1 MLCVQTHTPPGPCN
15 HMAAL
20 LAIRLALQQI
30 LQVTLVNSAIGLCV
44 AAQFGSRVTCSCHVT
59 VALKDLLAVPYRWPN
74 LRVRTLVLH
83 GRKTAT
89 SFYLNSTCKWV
100 FFKHVMC
107 WGALTSCA
115 DVTCIPEVRSVSSL
129 RTSGFFW
136 VWFRAEEKARLWGA
150 GAERPRCSIW
160 SIDLCIY
167 IRKKFLKITR
177 LTMKVVWQ

>member
-1 MLCVQTHTPPGPCN
+1 
-15 HMAAL
+15 
-20 LAIRLALQQI
+20 
-30 LQVTLVNSAIGLCV
+30 
-44 AAQFGSRVTCSCHVT
+44 
-59 VALKDLLAVPYRWPN
+59 
-74 LRVRTLVLH
+74 
-83 GRKTAT
+83 
-89 SFYLNSTCKWV
+89 
-100 FFKHVMC
+100 MC

-167 IRKKFLKITR
+167 KKEMFKNYQVDNESSMTNNCPSVFIFLKKNTKERKKKDWCPLLTTVAPSIGGDVASWLALCSTSRLLAAVEWQWWAAPTGLPTKPSEWKKERWNCFFKSLLKQFR
-177 LTMKVVWQ
+177 Y

>member
-20 LAIRLALQQI
+20 LVIRLALQQI

-59 VALKDLLAVPYRWPN
+59 VALKDLLAIPYRWPN
-74 LRVRTLVLH
+74 LTVRTLVLH

-100 FFKHVMC
+100 FFQ
-107 WGALTSCA
+107 
-115 DVTCIPEVRSVSSL
+115 TCYVLGCTDQLCRCDLYPRSQECL
-129 RTSGFFW
+129 IFTHQW
-136 VWFRAEEKARLWGA
+136 V
-150 GAERPRCSIW
+150 
-160 SIDLCIY
+160 
-167 IRKKFLKITR
+167 FLG
-177 LTMKVVWQ
+177 LV